1 MEILIGMKIEKTKNA
16 SRNIIFGILLKLYQ
30 ILLPFAIRTIIMYTI
45 GVEYLG
51 LNSLFISVLQVLNL
65 AELGVGS
72 AMVFSM
78 YKPIAEDDSVT
89 ICALMALYRLYYR
102 IIGGVILVGGL
113 ILTPFIPKLISGSV
127 PPDMNVYILYL
138 LNLLAT
144 VLTYW
149 LFAYKNS
156 ILQAHQRT
164 DIASKVTIIT
174 DTVKYLFQIGAL
186 CFLHNYYAFVIVLLI
201 SQILNN
207 ILTAI
212 VSNRIFPEF
221 KPKGKLPKEEIK
233 KINGKIK
240 DLFTSH
246 LGYTIVSSADTIV
259 ISAFLGL
266 KVLAQYQNY
275 YYIMSS
281 IIGFMSIIYASIT
294 AGVGNSMLTKTKEQ
308 NYEEFKTFTLLV
320 CFVSGICCACFMT
333 LYQPFMTIW
342 MGKSMLLSQS
352 IVILLCI
359 YFWFYEL
366 VMMISV
372 YKDAGGIWHE
382 DRFRPLISGVANL
395 FINLLLVKVIGLYG
409 IIISTIA
416 SVIFIS
422 LPWIVKNVNAL
433 IFNRNPGEYF
443 KIIIINS
450 LKVVFSTTIVY
461 LIVSFINIGHLY
473 GLILKGFTTVFFMLF
488 LLMMLFRHDKQ
499 YNNAKELLFRLLKL
513 DKVFKIFKKGVTH

>member
-1 MEILIGMKIEKTKNA
+1 MEILIDMKIEKTKNA

-30 ILLPFAIRTIIMYTI
+30 ILLPFAIRTIMMYTI
-45 GVEYLG
+45 GAEYLG

-113 ILTPFIPKLISGSV
+113 ILTPFIPKLISGTV
-127 PPDMNVYILYL
+127 PADMNIYILYL

-164 DIASKVTIIT
+164 DVVSKVTIIT
-174 DTVKYLFQIGAL
+174 DTVKYIFQVGAL
-186 CFLHNYYAFVIVLLI
+186 CVLHNYYTFVIALLI

-207 ILTAI
+207 VLTAI
-212 VSNRIFPEF
+212 ISNRMFPDF

-233 KINGKIK
+233 KIK

-266 KVLAQYQNY
+266 TILAQYQNY

-320 CFVSGICCACFMT
+320 SFVSGLCCACFMT

-342 MGKSMLLSQS
+342 MGKNMLLSQL
-352 IVILLCI
+352 VVVLLCF

-382 DRFRPLISGVANL
+382 DRFRPLIAGITNL
-395 FINLLLVKVIGLYG
+395 SINLLLVNFMGLYG
-409 IIISTIA
+409 IILSTIA
-416 SVIFIS
+416 SQLFIS
-422 LPWIVKNVNAL
+422 LPWIVKNVTAL
-433 IFNRNPGEYF
+433 IFNRNPREYF
-443 KIIIINS
+443 KIIIINT
-450 LKVVFSTTIVY
+450 LKVLFSTTVVY
-461 LIVSFINIGHLY
+461 VIVSFIHIENVY
-473 GLILKGFTTVFFMLF
+473 GLILKGISTVFLAVFI
-488 LLMMLFRHDKQ
+488 LMICFRQDEQ
-499 YNNAKELLFRLLKL
+499 YNNAKELLFKLLKL
-513 DKVFKIFKKGVTH
+513 DKVLKKR

>member
-1 MEILIGMKIEKTKNA
+1 MEILVEMKIEKTKNA
-16 SRNIIFGILLKLYQ
+16 SRNIVFGILMKIYQ
-30 ILLPFAIRTIIMYTI
+30 ILLPFAIGTSIMYTI

-51 LNSLFISVLQVLNL
+51 LNSLFTSILQVLNL

-72 AMVFSM
+72 AMIFSM
-78 YKPIAEDDSVT
+78 YKPIAEDDSIT

-102 IIGGVILVGGL
+102 IIGGVILVAGL
-113 ILTPFIPKLISGSV
+113 VLTPFIPKLISGSV
-127 PPDMNVYILYL
+127 PPDMNIYILYL

-164 DIASKVTIIT
+164 DVASKVTIIT
-174 DTVKYLFQIGAL
+174 DTVKYILQIGAL
-186 CFLHNYYAFVIVLLI
+186 YFLHNYYLFVIVLLF

-212 VSNRIFPEF
+212 VANRMFPQF
-221 KPKGKLPKEEIK
+221 KPKGKLPKSEVK

-259 ISAFLGL
+259 ISAFLGVT
-266 KVLAQYQNY
+266 VLAQYQNY

-294 AGVGNSMLTKTKEQ
+294 AGVGNSMLTNTKEQ

-342 MGKSMLLSQS
+342 MGKNMLLSQS
-352 IVILLCI
+352 IVILLCV
-359 YFWFYEL
+359 YFWF
-366 VMMISV
+366 MN
-372 YKDAGGIWHE
+372 W
-382 DRFRPLISGVANL
+382 
-395 FINLLLVKVIGLYG
+395 
-409 IIISTIA
+409 
-416 SVIFIS
+416 
-422 LPWIVKNVNAL
+422 
-433 IFNRNPGEYF
+433 
-443 KIIIINS
+443 
-450 LKVVFSTTIVY
+450 
-461 LIVSFINIGHLY
+461 
-473 GLILKGFTTVFFMLF
+473 
-488 LLMMLFRHDKQ
+488 
-499 YNNAKELLFRLLKL
+499 
-513 DKVFKIFKKGVTH
+513 

>member
-1 MEILIGMKIEKTKNA
+1 MKIEKTKNA
-16 SRNIIFGILLKLYQ
+16 SRNIIFGVLLKIYQ
-30 ILLPFAIRTIIMYTI
+30 ILLPFAIRTIMMYTI

-78 YKPIAEDDSVT
+78 YKPIAEDDSLT

-102 IIGGVILVGGL
+102 IIGSVILVGGL
-113 ILTPFIPKLISGSV
+113 ILTPFIPKLISGTV
-127 PPDMNVYILYL
+127 PADMNIYVLYL

-164 DIASKVTIIT
+164 DVASKVTIIT
-174 DTVKYLFQIGAL
+174 DTVKNLFQIGAL
-186 CFLHNYYAFVIVLLI
+186 CFLHSYYAFVIALLI

-212 VSNRIFPEF
+212 ISNRMFPEF

-266 KVLAQYQNY
+266 TILAQYQNY

-281 IIGFMSIIYASIT
+281 IIGFMSVIYASIT
-294 AGVGNSMLTKTKEQ
+294 AGVGNSMLTKSVDQ
-308 NYEEFKTFTLLV
+308 NYEEFCIFTLLV
-320 CFVSGICCACFMT
+320 SFVSGICCACFMG
-333 LYQPFMTIW
+333 LYQPFMKLW
-342 MGKSMLLSQS
+342 MGEDLLLPFS
-352 IVILLCI
+352 VVVLLCV
-359 YFWFYEL
+359 YFWIYEYI
-366 VMMISV
+366 MMASV
-372 YKDAGGIWHE
+372 YKDAGGIWHQ
-382 DRFRPLISGVANL
+382 DRFRPLISGVLNLAFNL
-395 FINLLLVKVIGLYG
+395 FTVKFIGLYG
-409 IIISTIA
+409 IVLSTIVSMA
-416 SVIFIS
+416 IVSA
-422 LPWIVKNVNAL
+422 PWITTN
-433 IFNRNPGEYF
+433 IF
-443 KIIIINS
+443 KIIFKRNPVKYVS
-450 LKVVFSTTIVY
+450 KLCYYAFSAVVATFLSYNTVN
-461 LIVSFINIGHLY
+461 LITVDGWI
-473 GLILKGFTTVFFMLF
+473 GLILKALVCITISSVIMLMLF
-488 LLMMLFRHDKQ
+488 
-499 YNNAKELLFRLLKL
+499 
-513 DKVFKIFKKGVTH
+513 FKIDEFAGAVSLVKRMLHLKNKQSK

>member
-1 MEILIGMKIEKTKNA
+1 MEILVEMKIEKTKNA
-16 SRNIIFGILLKLYQ
+16 SRNIVFGILMKIYQ

-51 LNSLFISVLQVLNL
+51 LNSLFTSILQVLNL

-72 AMVFSM
+72 AMIFSM
-78 YKPIAEDDSVT
+78 YKPIAEDDSIT

-102 IIGGVILVGGL
+102 IIGGVILVAGL
-113 ILTPFIPKLISGSV
+113 VLTPFIPKLISGTV
-127 PPDMNVYILYL
+127 PPDMNIYILYL

-164 DIASKVTIIT
+164 DVASKVTIIT
-174 DTVKYLFQIGAL
+174 DTVKYILQIGAL
-186 CFLHNYYAFVIVLLI
+186 YFLHNYYLFVIVLLF

-212 VSNRIFPEF
+212 VANRMFPQF
-221 KPKGKLPKEEIK
+221 KPKGKLPKSEVK

-266 KVLAQYQNY
+266 TVLAQYQNY

-294 AGVGNSMLTKTKEQ
+294 AGVGNSMLTNTKEQ

-342 MGKSMLLSQS
+342 MGKNMLLSQS
-352 IVILLCI
+352 IVILLCV

-382 DRFRPLISGVANL
+382 DRFRPLISG
-395 FINLLLVKVIGLYG
+395 IGNLLLNFILVKFIGLYG
-409 IIISTIA
+409 IIISTIL

-422 LPWIVKNVNAL
+422 LPWIIKNVNAM
-433 IFNRNPGEYF
+433 IFNRSPEEYF
-443 KIIIINS
+443 KIIIINTF
-450 LKVVFSTTIVY
+450 KVAFSTAIVY
-461 LIVSFINIGHLY
+461 LIVSFIDVGQLY
-473 GLILKGFTTVFFMLF
+473 GLILKGLITVFLMVI
-488 LLMMLFRHDKQ
+488 LLMIMFRSDQQ
-499 YNNAKELLFRLLKL
+499 YNSAKELLFRLLKL
-513 DKVFKIFKKGVTH
+513 DKILEKGGK